1 MCVCACVSLCFS
13 LICIMERA
21 GPCSGCVTA
30 MTAGLVLITTN
41 HRYKHTHKHT
51 SVMHFRVL
59 TPSGTY
65 TSSSP
70 APAIFATTQS
80 HL

>member
-1 MCVCACVSLCFS
+1 
-13 LICIMERA
+13 MERA
-21 GPCSGCVTA
+21 GPCLGCVTA
-30 MTAGLVLITTN
+30 MTAGLALITTN
-41 HRYKHTHKHT
+41 HLHKHTHKHT

-65 TSSSP
+65 TPSSP
-70 APAIFATTQS
+70 APDILVTTQS